1 MSIVVSELTFSG
13 SAGALS
19 KQQVIQGDGKGQMK
33 PKEIVLACA
42 DAGAPVQGIT
52 WKRWN
57 IIRATGT
64 GTRASPKRVPQESC
78 RRTEPKLHLVGWH
91 RLREKQTSSAK

>member
-64 GTRASPKRVPQESC
+64 GTLAYPKRVSRELYKNTKPRSQSLASP
-78 RRTEPKLHLVGWH
+78 RHPGKL
-91 RLREKQTSSAK
+91 TSSVK